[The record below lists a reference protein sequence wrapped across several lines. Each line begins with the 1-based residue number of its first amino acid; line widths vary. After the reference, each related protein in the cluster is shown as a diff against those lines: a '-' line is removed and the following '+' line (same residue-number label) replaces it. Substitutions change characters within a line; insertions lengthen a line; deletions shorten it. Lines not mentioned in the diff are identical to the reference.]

1 MDRNLIR
8 LRALQNDATNGV
20 QRGNHDGGVIRFG
33 PDGKLYIFVGDVGR
47 RGQMQN
53 LPDGPGCI
61 ALPCPA
67 VPQGN
72 LADDQFGGPEP
83 DDAHLTGVIL
93 RLNDDGST
101 PTDNPF
107 FKAGE
112 LLGRR
117 PGANLQV
124 AANLQ
129 KVFAYGI
136 RNGFGMAFDPLS
148 GNLWDA
154 QNGDDSFS
162 EINRIEPG
170 ANLGWVQ
177 VMGPLARIAQFKE
190 IETTPGF
197 VGLQQVRWSPA
208 NIANSPAEAFERLFM
223 VFEGGDEFRATLEG
237 RQEVP
242 AVPTAAG
249 ARAEFRLN
257 GNGTL
262 DFRLEATADI
272 ENAQQAHI
280 HLGARGQNGP
290 IVAFLLPFDAAGV
303 DFEPGAEIA
312 RGTLDDAAVIER
324 PGFDG
329 TVASLVERLRQG
341 RAYANLHT
349 TAFPGGEVRGQIVV
363 DGEPVS
369 HYSDPEFSW
378 KFEVAPGAVG
388 FMSGRAL
395 GPQYRGDMFTGGAT
409 PGLEGGQLFH
419 FNVTGNR
426 RKIGVD
432 DPRLE
437 DRVAD
442 NLRKFEITESE
453 SLLFGRNFG
462 VSTDIQTG
470 PNGNLFV
477 VSLSNGA
484 IYEVF
489 RR

>member
-1 MDRNLIR
+1 MPPTAFNAAIMMAVSFALGRMESCTSSSVTWGAAASCR
-8 LRALQNDATNGV
+8 TCPTARAAS
-20 QRGNHDGGVIRFG
+20 RCH
-33 PDGKLYIFVGDVGR
+33 
-47 RGQMQN
+47 
-53 LPDGPGCI
+53 
-61 ALPCPA
+61 
-67 VPQGN
+67 VPLFHRAISPTIN
-72 LADDQFGGPEP
+72 SAARP

-101 PTDNPF
+101 PPDNPF

-112 LLGRR
+112 LLGGR

-148 GNLWDA
+148 GNLWEA

-162 EINRIEPG
+162 EINRVEPG

-177 VMGPLARIAQFKE
+177 VMGPLARVAQFKE
-190 IETTPGF
+190 IETSAAF
-197 VGLQQVRWSPA
+197 SGLQQVRWSPA
-208 NIANSPAEAFERLFM
+208 NIANSPEEAFERLFM
-223 VFEGGDEFRATLEG
+223 IFEGGDDFRATLEG

-242 AVPTAAG
+242 VVQTDAG

-257 GNGTL
+257 ANGTL
-262 DFRLEATADI
+262 DFRLEATAHI

-290 IVAFLLPFDAAGV
+290 IVAFLLPLNPAGT
-303 DFEPGAEIA
+303 DFEPGDEIT

-329 TVASLVERLRQG
+329 TVASLVERMRQG

-349 TAFPGGEVRGQIVV
+349 VAFGGGEIRGQIVV

-378 KFEVAPGAVG
+378 KFEVSPAAVG
-388 FMSGRAL
+388 FMSGLAL
-395 GPQYRGDMFTGGAT
+395 GPQYRGNMFTAGAT
-409 PGLEGGQLFH
+409 PRLEGGHLFR
-419 FNVTGNR
+419 FNLTGNR
-426 RKIGVD
+426 SKIGVD
-432 DPRLE
+432 DHRLE

-442 NLRKFEITESE
+442 NTAKFDITESE

-462 VSTDIQTG
+462 VGTDIQTG

-477 VSLSNGA
+477 VSLTNGA